1 MDSAALYYP
10 FHLCSRE
17 TLEHLLSRY
26 AFLHFRDYMALQL
39 TSMSGT
45 MAYLDRIS
53 DHYPDLYAQGRIV
66 QGHQAGGPISAELA
80 RRIDADLADHN
91 WREIFHSAL
100 HDLPRFRRGFDERGQ
115 DATYFAPYLAEQRAT
130 CPMSLAEVREM
141 SGRKLDAESSLA
153 FEYGMMLVKTSA
165 ALWYTIQLCKHHT
178 LEAATDSPAHDQLL
192 KCILTRDGLQLSTY
206 LWQHQPASP

>member
-1 MDSAALYYP
+1 MDRAALYYP

-26 AFLHFRDYMALQL
+26 ALLHFRDYMALQL
-39 TSMSGT
+39 TPMSGT
-45 MAYLDRIS
+45 MAFLDRIS

-66 QGHQAGGPISAELA
+66 QGHQMGGTINAELA
-80 RRIDADLADHN
+80 GHIDADLADHE
-91 WREIFHSAL
+91 WREMFHSAL
-100 HDLPRFRRGFDERGQ
+100 REKPRFRRAFAERGE
-115 DATYFAPYLAEQRAT
+115 DATYFAPYLAEQRMN

-141 SGRKLDAESSLA
+141 SCLNLDPDRALA

-165 ALWYTIQLCKHHT
+165 ALWYTIQFCQKHT

-192 KCILTRDGLQLSTY
+192 KRILARDCLRLSTY
-206 LWQHQPASP
+206 LWQRQPA